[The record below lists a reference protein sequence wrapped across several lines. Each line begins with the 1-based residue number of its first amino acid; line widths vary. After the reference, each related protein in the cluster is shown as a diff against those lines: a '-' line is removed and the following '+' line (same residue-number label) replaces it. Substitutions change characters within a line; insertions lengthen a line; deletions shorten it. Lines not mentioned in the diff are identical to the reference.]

1 MTIRDAHPAGAVRP
15 WTHAE
20 APPLAQAAYDRFATL
35 VEQLSEEEWALP
47 TDCPDWTVRDL
58 VGHMVGAMR
67 SAAAPREFLSQYR
80 EISRRHAEVGGDQT
94 DVMTAVQVDRTGS
107 ITTAEITAECRA
119 LVGPA
124 TVGRRRTPALLR
136 RFVRFPV
143 QVGEQV
149 ETWTLGYLV
158 DTILT
163 RDAWM
168 HAVDLARATGRSL
181 PLTAEIDGR
190 VVADV
195 VREWGERHGQPY
207 ALHLTGPAGGRFSSG
222 HAGVPPLELDAVE
235 FCRLVSGR
243 GQRTGLLATAVPF

>member
-1 MTIRDAHPAGAVRP
+1 MTIRDAALAGTGRP

-20 APPLAQAAYDRFATL
+20 APTLAQAAYDRFATL

-67 SAAAPREFLSQYR
+67 SAASPRELLSQYR
-80 EISRRHAEVGGDQT
+80 EIARRHAEVGGDQT
-94 DVMTAVQVDRTGS
+94 DVMTAVQVRRTS
-107 ITTAEITAECRA
+107 SLTTAEITAECRA

-143 QVGEQV
+143 QVGEEV
-149 ETWTLGYLV
+149 ESWTLGYLV

-181 PLTAEIDGR
+181 PLSAEIDGR
-190 VVADV
+190 IVADV
-195 VREWGERHGQPY
+195 VREWGGRHRRPY
-207 ALHLTGPAGGRFSSG
+207 DLRLTGLAGGRYSSG
-222 HAGVPPLELDAVE
+222 HSDEPRLEVDAVE

-243 GQRTGLLATAVPF
+243 GEGTGLLATAVPF